1 MRMSTRAAS
10 PYGEVETDQPR
21 GDANPNQTSQTTP
34 TTAILFPGQGSQTP
48 EMREL
53 VARERPDLL
62 QAAIDE
68 VGEDPFPRADDGT
81 NFAQPAIFCASLA
94 GWASIGSPVAE
105 LLAGHSLGELG
116 ALVAAGA
123 VDERDALAL
132 VTLRGK
138 LMYESGLQAGDGSM
152 VAVIGAGASDHAQEI
167 ADASS
172 LTVANDNSP
181 LQIVLSGAKANI
193 PAGIDAAKALG
204 LRAMELDVTG
214 AFHSPMMAAA
224 VPEFERAL
232 AGVEFR
238 EPVTTVLSAVTAQPF
253 ADPRRE
259 LADALTQ
266 PVRWRE
272 VMLAMHAF
280 GARRFVDVGPGRVL
294 TGLAKRTL
302 KDVELVNA

>member
-1 MRMSTRAAS
+1 MRMSTRTAS
-10 PYGEVETDQPR
+10 PHGGVETDRTP
-21 GDANPNQTSQTTP
+21 GDADPNHTTQTAT

-62 QAAIDE
+62 QAAIDQ

-105 LLAGHSLGELG
+105 LVAGHSLGELG
-116 ALVAAGA
+116 ALVAAEA
-123 VDERDALAL
+123 IDERDALAL

-138 LMYESGLQAGDGSM
+138 LMYESGLAAGDGSM
-152 VAVIGAGASDHAQEI
+152 VAVMGAGAADHAQEI
-167 ADASS
+167 ADASG

-181 LQIVLSGAKANI
+181 MQIVLSGAKAQI
-193 PAGIDAAKALG
+193 PAAVESAKGLG

-232 AGVEFR
+232 ADVEFR
-238 EPVTTVLSAVTAQPF
+238 EPITTVISAVTAKPF

-272 VMLAMHAF
+272 VILKMHQL